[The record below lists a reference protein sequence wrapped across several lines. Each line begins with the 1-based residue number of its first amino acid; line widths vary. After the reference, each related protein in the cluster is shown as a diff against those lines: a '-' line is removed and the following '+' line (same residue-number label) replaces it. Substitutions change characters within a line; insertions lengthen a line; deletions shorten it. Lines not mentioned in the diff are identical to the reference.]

1 MDDLGYDPSGL
12 EALNSAAK
20 QEKGAL
26 DEAISNGAK
35 EAGVKPSKFKDE
47 MALMFFLNL
56 MGGKS
61 PNPLTNVSTSG
72 IGALKFGQ
80 ELRKEESEQIYREAL
95 GKKYGTPSEIQML
108 EYLKDP
114 KNMASYTQQRE
125 ALRDPMTKEALYKL
139 FMASPQAMAEPDPE
153 KLGKSFQNFV
163 STYENQFGPIGA
175 KLPAGV
181 KVSRAGT

>member
-1 MDDLGYDPSGL
+1 
-12 EALNSAAK
+12 
-20 QEKGAL
+20 
-26 DEAISNGAK
+26 
-35 EAGVKPSKFKDE
+35 

-61 PNPLTNVSTSG
+61 PNALTNASTAG
-72 IGALKFGQ
+72 ISALKYGQ
-80 ELRKEESEQIYREAL
+80 ELKKEESEQLYREAL

-114 KNMASYTQQRE
+114 KNMANYMQQRE
-125 ALRDPMTKEALYKL
+125 AMREPMTKEALYKL